1 MKSVRWSVRDRNT
14 SCPPGCTVISGNAL
28 DKNSFASQIAPAD
41 TFVQLVGVT
50 HPNPA
55 KKDEFR
61 AIDLGSAKAA
71 IEAAREAGI
80 KNFVYVGV
88 AQPTPIM
95 KFYIEVR
102 AESEKMVRQSGLSA
116 TILRPWYVL
125 GPGRRWP
132 LILKPIY
139 WLMEQI
145 PSTRESAQRLGLIT
159 LEQVVAALTYSIEN
173 PPEGMRTLSVP
184 EIRSKVT
191 R

>member
-1 MKSVRWSVRDRNT
+1 
-14 SCPPGCTVISGNAL
+14 
-28 DKNSFASQIAPAD
+28 
-41 TFVQLVGVT
+41 
-50 HPNPA
+50 
-55 KKDEFR
+55 
-61 AIDLGSAKAA
+61 
-71 IEAAREAGI
+71 
-80 KNFVYVGV
+80 
-88 AQPTPIM
+88 
-95 KFYIEVR
+95 
-102 AESEKMVRQSGLSA
+102 MVRQSGLSA